1 MTINTFDRPREA
13 INLLKFFLSFGLEKL
28 RIYPCKK
35 KKKAY
40 NKSTTKFAILRYSN
54 R

>member
-13 INLLKFFLSFGLEKL
+13 INLLKNFLSFGLEKL
-28 RIYPCKK
+28 RIYQC

-40 NKSTTKFAILRYSN
+40 SKSTTKFAILRYSN

>member
-13 INLLKFFLSFGLEKL
+13 INLFKIFLSFGLEKL

-35 KKKAY
+35 KKGY

>member
-13 INLLKFFLSFGLEKL
+13 INLLKIFLSFGLEKL

-35 KKKAY
+35 KKKVIT
-40 NKSTTKFAILRYSN
+40 NQLLNLPF
-54 R
+54 